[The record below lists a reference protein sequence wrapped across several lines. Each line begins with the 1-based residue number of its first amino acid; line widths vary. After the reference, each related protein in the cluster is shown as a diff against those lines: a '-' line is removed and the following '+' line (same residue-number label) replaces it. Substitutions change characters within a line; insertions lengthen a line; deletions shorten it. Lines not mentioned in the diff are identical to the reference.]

1 LSLEDWRHRKAEENA
16 HNEILAFLMLVMG
29 VNLLVGGLLVI
40 IVVMGES
47 SALLSLPYI
56 PLQVS
61 SAQLGLLLAIVGFVV
76 LVAGFAL
83 VVHYDRRKTWYIK
96 KIEKSSIIQ
105 EESVPK
111 SVNEL
116 LEEYTG
122 KKKKR

>member
-1 LSLEDWRHRKAEENA
+1 
-16 HNEILAFLMLVMG
+16 MLVMG